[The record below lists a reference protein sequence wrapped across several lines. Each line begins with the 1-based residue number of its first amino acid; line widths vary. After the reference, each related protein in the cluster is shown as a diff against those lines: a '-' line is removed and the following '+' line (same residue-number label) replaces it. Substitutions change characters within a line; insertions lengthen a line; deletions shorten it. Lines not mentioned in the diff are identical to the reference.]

1 MTYTFSNL
9 PQPMTYTLHILYI
22 KLWEWEGIKEQAE
35 VSIVKNGPNEHD
47 YLVVE
52 TATERIKELTEAIE
66 KLKQN
71 P

>member
-47 YLVVE
+47 YSVVE

-66 KLKQN
+66 KLKQ
-71 P
+71 